1 MVDLLVGA
9 PFRGIHSSSPAADR
23 PHTRGDP
30 VTAPVLPDLG
40 PEGSLKFQRTAAGAD
55 ALAHSFLDNLFF
67 VQGRSRER
75 ATINDLYMALAHTVR
90 DRLVERWIQT
100 VLNYRA
106 QDVRVVCYLSAEFL
120 TGPHLANNLINLGIY
135 DEAEEAM
142 RKLGLDLEVLIEQEE
157 EPGLGNGGLGRL
169 ASCFMDSLATLDIP
183 AIGYGISYEYGIFD
197 QEIRD
202 GWQVETAD
210 KWLRLGNP
218 WALQRPEDAVAVG
231 FGGRTETQSDGGG
244 KFHVRWIPDKV
255 VRGVP
260 NDTPILGYRTNT
272 ANTMRLWSAQA
283 VESFNFESF
292 NTGDFFAAVRNKVDS
307 ESISKILY
315 PNDEQIQGKQLR
327 LEQQFFFVSCSLQH
341 IIKIQNAQDRPLAD
355 LHRNFTVQMND
366 THPSIAVA
374 ELMRLLVDENFMEW
388 DAAWNVTTRTLS
400 YTNHTLLPEAL
411 EKWPVSLFGALL
423 PRHLEIV
430 TEINRRHLDEV
441 RSRFPGDE
449 DRLRRLSILDESG
462 ERYVRMAHLAV
473 LGSHAVNGV
482 AALHTELL
490 KTRVLR
496 DFYELTPEK
505 FSNKTNGVTPRRWMV
520 RSNPHLARLLTARV
534 GQSWV
539 YDLEKLRKL
548 ENLTGDSDFARE
560 WREIKLH
567 NKQRLAAYIHH
578 TLDIAVD
585 PSSMFDVLVKR
596 LHEYKRQHLK
606 VLHILTLYKR
616 IQHNPHAAT
625 QPRTFIF
632 GGKAA
637 PGYRMAKLIIKLI
650 HSVAEAIHA
659 DPLVR
664 DRLKIVFLPNYNVKL
679 GHRVY
684 PAADLS
690 EQISLAGLEASG
702 TGNMKFAMNGALT
715 IGTLDGA
722 NIEIREEVG
731 ADNFFLFGLTAEEVE
746 RKKSEGY
753 NPRALYEANSSLK
766 EIVDSLANGEFS
778 RGDRGLFN
786 PLIQSLLNYDPFMLL
801 ADYQSYIDCQ
811 DQVDQAFQDVDRWTR
826 MSILNVA
833 RIGKFSS
840 DRAIRDYCA
849 DIWKTWPVKI
859 EI

>member
-1 MVDLLVGA
+1 MTG
-9 PFRGIHSSSPAADR
+9 PAIPGLNHELTLKGLR
-23 PHTRGDP
+23 
-30 VTAPVLPDLG
+30 TAPGV
-40 PEGSLKFQRTAAGAD
+40 D
-55 ALAHSFLDNLFF
+55 ALAQSFLDNLFF

-75 ATINDLYMALAHTVR
+75 ATVNDLYMALAHTVR

-100 VLNYRA
+100 VINYRA

-142 RKLGLDLEVLIEQEE
+142 RKLGLDLSTLIEQEE

-183 AIGYGISYEYGIFD
+183 AIGYGIRYEYGIFD

-202 GWQVETAD
+202 GWQVETTD

-218 WALQRPEDAVAVG
+218 WALERPEDAFEVKM
-231 FGGRTETQSDGGG
+231 GGRTETYTDSNG
-244 KFHVRWIPDKV
+244 KFRVRWIPQKV
-255 VRGVP
+255 VRGIP

-283 VESFNFESF
+283 VESFDFGTF
-292 NTGDFFAAVRNKVDS
+292 NTGDFFGAVADKVSS
-307 ESISKILY
+307 ENISKILY
-315 PNDEQIQGKQLR
+315 PNDEEIQGKQLR
-327 LEQQFFFVSCSLQH
+327 LAQQFFFVSCSLQH
-341 IIKIQNAQDRPLAD
+341 IIHIQKHSDRPLAD
-355 LHRNFTVQMND
+355 LHRSFAIQMND

-374 ELMRLLVDENFMEW
+374 EMMRLLVDENAMDWEP
-388 DAAWNVTTRTLS
+388 AWHVTTHALS

-411 EKWPVSLFGALL
+411 EQWPLSLFGSLL
-423 PRHLEIV
+423 PRHLEIID
-430 TEINRRHLDEV
+430 EINRRHLDSV
-441 RSRFPGDE
+441 RAKFPGDE
-449 DRLRRLSILDESG
+449 DRVRRLSLIDEAG
-462 ERYVRMAHLAV
+462 ERHVRMAHLAT

-482 AALHTELL
+482 AELHTELL
-490 KTRVLR
+490 KTHVLR
-496 DFYELTPEK
+496 DFYDLTPEK

-520 RSNPHLARLLTARV
+520 LSNPRLAALLTSRL
-534 GQSWV
+534 GHGWIH
-539 YDLEKLRKL
+539 DLEKLRRL
-548 ENLTGDSDFARE
+548 ESMIDDPELARD
-560 WREIKLH
+560 WSAIKQH
-567 NKQRLAAYIHH
+567 NKQRLAAFIQSSLGI
-578 TLDIAVD
+578 TVD
-585 PSSMFDVLVKR
+585 PASMFDSLVKR

-616 IQHNPHAAT
+616 IQHNPDVEI

-650 HSVAEAIHA
+650 HSVAAVIHG

-664 DRLKIVFLPNYNVKL
+664 DRLKIVFLPNYSVKL
-679 GHRVY
+679 GHIVY

-690 EQISLAGLEASG
+690 EQISLAGKEASG

-731 ADNFFLFGLTAEEVE
+731 EDNFFLFGLTAQEVE
-746 RKKSEGY
+746 QKKAEGY
-753 NPRALYEANSSLK
+753 NPHAYYESNDNLR
-766 EIVDSLANGEFS
+766 EILDGLAGGEFS
-778 RGDRGLFN
+778 HGDRELFA
-786 PLIQSLLNYDPFMLL
+786 PLVQSLLTRDEYMLL
-801 ADYQSYIDCQ
+801 ADYQSYIECQ
-811 DQVDQAFQDVDRWTR
+811 DRVGAAYRDRDHWNR
-826 MSILNVA
+826 MSMLNVA

-840 DRAIRDYCA
+840 DRAIRDYCSE
-849 DIWKTWPVKI
+849 IWKTWPVKI
-859 EI
+859 EL